1 MRISDDS
8 TNTQIKAAED
18 DISSVVLDKSKNFV
32 ALLELCCILNVV
44 IDCCVL
50 EALHCVCKNLCLHCY
65 VLESHLAMRVTVAF
79 NDGHQEVRL
88 HLLVNAGKEYNI
100 LSRILEHL
108 LTKRTHCMPESIIE
122 LHLLRNVFFVR
133 ILDLRA
139 KILLQH

>member
-1 MRISDDS
+1 VRVSDDS

-18 DISSVVLDKSKNFV
+18 NISSVVLDKSKNFV
-32 ALLELCCILNVV
+32 ARLELCCILNVV

-50 EALHCVCKNLCLHCY
+50 ETLHGVCKDLCLHCY

-79 NDGHQEVRL
+79 NDRHQKVGL
-88 HLLVNAGKEYNI
+88 HLLVNAREKDDI

-108 LTKRTHCMPESIIE
+108 LAKRTHCMPESVIE
-122 LHLLRNVFFVR
+122 FHLLRNVFFVR